1 MVKIVGGDKLAA
13 RLAEISRH
21 ASKSANLSV
30 GFLEGST
37 YPDGTPV
44 PLVAAVQE
52 FGAPSRNI
60 PPRPFFRN
68 MVAEKSP
75 EWPDAI
81 ATVLKAAD
89 YDATRTMMQVGE
101 GIKGQLQQS
110 IIDTNAPPLAPTTVK
125 AKGFDKPLVDTGHL
139 LRSIDYT
146 VK

>member
-1 MVKIVGGDKLAA
+1 MVKIVGGDKLTA
-13 RLAEISRH
+13 RLAEIAKH
-21 ASKSANLSV
+21 VSKPANLSV